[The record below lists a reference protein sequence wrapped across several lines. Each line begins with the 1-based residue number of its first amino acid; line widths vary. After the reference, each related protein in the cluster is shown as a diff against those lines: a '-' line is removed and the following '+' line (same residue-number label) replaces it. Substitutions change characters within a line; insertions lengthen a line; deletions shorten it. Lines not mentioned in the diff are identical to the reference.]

1 MKRLTVLVDMDD
13 VLEDLLGAW
22 VAALNGQYGLSV
34 QKDSITDWDVSK
46 FFPTLTKPQVFA
58 PIYSDDF
65 WRTVQPIDGATDVLQ
80 QLIADGHTVYIVTS
94 SSHETLSVKMT
105 DVLFKY
111 FPFLKWDDVIVTHHK
126 QLVRGDVLVD
136 DGVHNLEGGD
146 YLKILMDSPHNRGY
160 NAEENGMHRVTDWNE
175 VYELITQYAVLSDLS
190 GEEELHRRMNVVLYS
205 TGCPRCKVLKQK
217 LDNNGISYAVNSS
230 VEEMLSLGIT
240 QVPILTVDG
249 DLLPFT
255 KAIEWVNQNPSKEA

>member
-13 VLEDLLGAW
+13 TIEDLLGAW
-22 VAALNGQYGLSV
+22 VAALNKGYGLCV
-34 QKDSITDWDVSK
+34 DKENVTDWDVAR

-58 PIYSDDF
+58 PLYSEDF
-65 WRTVQPIDGATDVLQ
+65 WRTVKPIDGAADALQ
-80 QLIADGHTVYIVTS
+80 QLIDDGHTLYVVTS
-94 SSHETLSVKMT
+94 SFHENLSAKMT

-111 FPFLKWDDVIVTHHK
+111 FPFFKWDDVIITSHK

-136 DGVHNLEGGD
+136 DGVHNLEDGE
-146 YLKILMDSPHNRGY
+146 YFKVLMDAPHNRGY
-160 NAEENGMHRVTDWNE
+160 NAEENGMHRVTDWSE
-175 VYELITQYAVLSDLS
+175 AYELITQYAVLSDLS
-190 GEEELHRRMNVVLYS
+190 REEELHRRMNVVLYS

-217 LDNNGISYAVNSS
+217 LDNKGIPYTMNSS
-230 VEEMLSLGIT
+230 VDEMLSLGIA
-240 QVPILTVDG
+240 QVPILSVDG